1 MELLMWSKKGPQHP
15 HDVVLLKNQN
25 LHLLKAVALTSGWQK
40 TQGSEEWQ
48 DDDMGMKPAKSEM
61 WRILPGFTHKA
72 YKISMARIKKWNQE
86 PMY

>member
-1 MELLMWSKKGPQHP
+1 MKQERATTPPRCSPAEKSEPASAQGCSS
-15 HDVVLLKNQN
+15 NFR
-25 LHLLKAVALTSGWQK
+25 LTES

-48 DDDMGMKPAKSEM
+48 DDDTGMKPAKSEM
-61 WRILPGFTHKA
+61 WRILPGLTHKA

>member
-1 MELLMWSKKGPQHP
+1 
-15 HDVVLLKNQN
+15 
-25 LHLLKAVALTSGWQK
+25 
-40 TQGSEEWQ
+40 
-48 DDDMGMKPAKSEM
+48 MGMKPAKSEM